1 MIKEKRKF
9 YLANNDR
16 VFKAIF
22 LNENDKDYHLLRKLL
37 SEALERDVKEIKL
50 LPTEMSIKEAS
61 ERLKRVDALID
72 IGDLKINLEVNNT
85 YDEVIRIRNL
95 NYFSDYYSSRVKVGN
110 KYDTKTKYVLLS
122 LNFKE
127 EKLPIM
133 VEYKIYSEEERLTYT
148 DTFKIREINI
158 DKYRKFWYDKN
169 ELQLRKTPILV
180 FLSLKESELESFVKR
195 TKIKE
200 VREVYRRL
208 KEINESEIFIPKI
221 SREESEEMVFN
232 TRLELA
238 EEKGLEQGLE
248 KGLEQGSLEKQIE
261 IAKNMLNANYALEEV
276 AKITKLNIKKIER
289 LKEK

>member
-37 SEALERDVKEIKL
+37 SEALEREVKEIRL
-50 LPTEMSIKEAS
+50 LPTEMSIKDAS

-72 IGDLKINLEVNNT
+72 IGDLKINLEVNNR

-95 NYFSDYYSSRVKVGN
+95 NYFSDYYSSIVKVGN

-238 EEKGLEQGLE
+238 EEKGLEQG
-248 KGLEQGSLEKQIE
+248 SLEKQIE
-261 IAKNMLNANYALEEV
+261 IAKNMLKENLDMDLISKVTNLSFKELE
-276 AKITKLNIKKIER
+276 KLIED
-289 LKEK
+289 

>member
-261 IAKNMLNANYALEEV
+261 IAKNMLAKKTDINYISEVTGLSVEE
-276 AKITKLNIKKIER
+276 IEN
-289 LKEK
+289 LK